1 MAVSERIFWAPR
13 SWPAYGPGPESGR
26 KTADSHVHC
35 TVNIAISPK
44 IWHKGLIYCAVKK
57 ALIDAMQAERELVQ
71 AVLEAL
77 RSLPEAHAE
86 LEQWEADGRD
96 RGCDARI
103 DLHIGGESVSL
114 LIEAK
119 RAVYPRDV
127 REVIWQLRRY
137 MDLTPSGRPNAQ
149 RLPLIAAES
158 ISPGAKELLREEQVG
173 YFDSGGSLFVP
184 ARGAFVYIEKP
195 PPKPLVK
202 ALRSLFAGRR
212 AQVLHAL
219 LIQPRNWVSI
229 KQLAEQS
236 EASPATVSQVMTEL
250 ERFDWLETRGQGPSK
265 ERLLREPGALLDAW
279 SKQLGLSRPPALRR
293 YYVPAVKPNDLP
305 LSLDRVFEQHQA
317 AYAITHEAAAQ
328 RYAPFLS
335 SVSQVR
341 CRLMLPGRLAED
353 ALGALNAR
361 GVTEGANLAVIEVKS
376 SGELLFR
383 EKVDGAWLA
392 SPVQV
397 YLDLV
402 RGEGRA
408 KEMAEHLRQ
417 ERIRF

>member
-1 MAVSERIFWAPR
+1 M
-13 SWPAYGPGPESGR
+13 
-26 KTADSHVHC
+26 H
-35 TVNIAISPK
+35 
-44 IWHKGLIYCAVKK
+44 
-57 ALIDAMQAERELVQ
+57 AERNLVES
-71 AVLEAL
+71 VLETL
-77 RSLPEAHAE
+77 RGLPQAHAE
-86 LEQWEADGRD
+86 LGLLEQPTGRD
-96 RGCDARI
+96 RGYDARI

-127 REVIWQLRRY
+127 REVIWQIRRY
-137 MDLTPSGRPNAQ
+137 MDHAPLGRANEQ
-149 RLPLIAAES
+149 RLPLIVAEA

-184 ARGAFVYIEKP
+184 ARGAYVYIEKP
-195 PPKPLVK
+195 PPKPVAK
-202 ALRSLFAGRR
+202 ALRSLFSGRR
-212 AQVLHAL
+212 TQVLHAL
-219 LIQPRNWVSI
+219 LFRPRAWVSA
-229 KQLAEQS
+229 KELSEQS
-236 EASPATVSQVMTEL
+236 RASPATVSQVMTEL
-250 ERFDWLETRGQGPSK
+250 ERFDWLETRGLGPSK

-279 SKQLGLSRPPALRR
+279 SKQLALGRAPALRR
-293 YYVPAVKPNDLP
+293 YYVPAVRPMELP
-305 LSLDRVFEQHQA
+305 ERLDRVFEQHQA

-341 CRLMLPGRLAED
+341 CRLMPGRPVEE
-353 ALGALNAR
+353 ALGALDAR
-361 GVTEGANLAVIEVKS
+361 VVTDGANLAVIEVKS

-383 EKVDGAWLA
+383 ERIDAVWLA

-402 RGEGRA
+402 RSEGRA
-408 KEMAEHLRQ
+408 KEMAEHLRH